1 MPAFISA
8 FLWGLLFAVGLGI
21 AGMTQ
26 PAKIIAFLDI
36 AGDWDPS
43 LLFVMGGA
51 VMLGLAAFPWI
62 VRRNKPLWADR
73 FHLPR
78 QQAIDR
84 ALLLGAMVFGIGWG
98 LAGYCPG
105 PALVAL
111 TTFSPHAAIFVICM
125 AAGLYLGDR
134 FNLKSDK
141 Q

>member
-1 MPAFISA
+1 MAALVSAFI
-8 FLWGLLFAVGLGI
+8 WGAVFALGLGI

-26 PAKIIAFLDI
+26 PTRIIAFLDI
-36 AGDWDPS
+36 TGDWNPS

-51 VMLGLAAFPWI
+51 VMLGLVTFPWI
-62 VRRNKPLWADR
+62 VSGAKPLWAER

-78 QQAIDR
+78 QQLIDR
-84 ALLLGAMVFGIGWG
+84 ALILGAMIFGIGWG

-111 TTFSPHAAIFVICM
+111 TTFSPHATVFVFTM

-134 FNLKSDK
+134 FGPKSGK
-141 Q
+141 